1 LSIKIEEQ
9 LVLLKIFVPDMLSR
23 LYSTLSFAGYIQR
36 SSILCN
42 TLRLHS
48 TGTSNNKDSKKSSI
62 KDKTPM
68 GKLDENAHPDA
79 QKEPLPP
86 WPNNTNPITGE
97 INGPRG
103 PEPTRYGDWER
114 KGKCV
119 DF

>member
-1 LSIKIEEQ
+1 M
-9 LVLLKIFVPDMLSR
+9 FSR
-23 LYSTLSFAGYIQR
+23 LYSILSCSGYIQR
-36 SSILCN
+36 SSILFN

-48 TGTSNNKDSKKSSI
+48 TATSTNTEPKKAPI
-62 KDKTPM
+62 KSKTPM
-68 GKLDENAHPDA
+68 GKLDEGAHPDA
-79 QKEPLPP
+79 EKQPLKR

-97 INGPRG
+97 IGGPSG